1 MCLIKDSIKKKILGE
16 WKNFYLSFNFANKS
30 RYSKIFSSV
39 IPRPKMLSLPIII
52 LVAVI
57 KATEGREVLPSLS
70 PALFFNL
77 IMVVKVLFN
86 CLYGMTM

>member
-1 MCLIKDSIKKKILGE
+1 MSLIKDSIEKKKLWENGKFFICL
-16 WKNFYLSFNFANKS
+16 LNFANKS

-57 KATEGREVLPSLS
+57 KATEGRVVLPSLS
-70 PALFFNL
+70 PAL
-77 IMVVKVLFN
+77 LFN
-86 CLYGMTM
+86 